1 MNIWIIGS
9 GAYAFALSF
18 AMAICKV
25 AALADNDEAATR
37 AGAPA
42 HPNHTAA

>member
-18 AMAICKV
+18 ALALCKV
-25 AALADNDEAATR
+25 AALADSGGADSR
-37 AGAPA
+37 ADAP
-42 HPNHTAA
+42 PRRNHTAA